1 MRTFFH
7 DISSVVFVIWKVF
20 VCVSFKASKTHVTL
34 KIAKRGSNFDTNPRG
49 SKRQN
54 SRVHTFTYSA
64 VATSFTSDAGVFA
77 GHLAYF
83 MRQKWTTQI

>member
-1 MRTFFH
+1 M
-7 DISSVVFVIWKVF
+7 
-20 VCVSFKASKTHVTL
+20 CVSFKASKAHVTL

-49 SKRQN
+49 SKMQN

-77 GHLAYF
+77 GQLAYF
-83 MRQKWTTQI
+83 FWDKNGQHKSRQNTITNQVKI

>member
-1 MRTFFH
+1 MC
-7 DISSVVFVIWKVF
+7 I
-20 VCVSFKASKTHVTL
+20 SFKVSKAHVTL

-54 SRVHTFTYSA
+54 SRVHTFTYLA

-77 GHLAYF
+77 GQLAYF

>member
-1 MRTFFH
+1 M
-7 DISSVVFVIWKVF
+7 
-20 VCVSFKASKTHVTL
+20 CVSFKASKAHVTL
-34 KIAKRGSNFDTNPRG
+34 KIAKLESNFDTNPRG
-49 SKRQN
+49 RKRQN

-77 GHLAYF
+77 GQLAYF